1 MQIGLMRIHLVI
13 FVMERTQVV
22 VLFHLQFVKM
32 MENIQ
37 EISVNVYQDIM
48 LIMTYNNVVR
58 KEINVN
64 FEK

>member
-37 EISVNVYQDIM
+37 EIFVNVDQDIM